1 MFFVV
6 LGVIG
11 IILKY
16 LEIGFVAQWNW
27 WMVLSPF
34 GMAIVWWTII
44 DLTGYTKRQA
54 VKEEEARKKERIRR
68 SREAMGLIPK
78 ASSQKSSQKRR

>member
-6 LGVIG
+6 LGVIV
-11 IILKY
+11 ILLKY
-16 LEIGFVAQWNW
+16 LEIGFVAQWSW
-27 WMVLSPF
+27 WIVLSPF

-44 DLTGYTKRQA
+44 DLTGYAKRQA

-68 SREAMGLIPK
+68 SREAMGLTGKPSK
-78 ASSQKSSQKRR
+78 KRH